1 MTRRLVITGAVCL
14 AVGAAAGYLARP
26 APEIQERVV
35 VQQVEVFA
43 DRTEWVTR
51 RDAAEETHR
60 VREET
65 RGPVVI
71 HYPDGRREERG
82 PVQVR
87 EEAGARRQETES
99 TEGVRVVEVERL
111 VEVETERVVHVP
123 DRPEWLFAAQ
133 VAAGSTGTMYGGQVA
148 RRVLGPLYVA
158 AGGLAGDG
166 EWVVTAGVGI
176 GF

>member
-14 AVGAAAGYLARP
+14 AVGAAAGYSLRP
-26 APEIQERVV
+26 APEVRERVV
-35 VQQVEVFA
+35 VQQVEVFSG
-43 DRTEWVTR
+43 REEWVTR
-51 RDAAEETHR
+51 RDAATETHR

-87 EEAGARRQETES
+87 EEAGVRRQETES
-99 TEGVRVVEVERL
+99 MEGVRVVEVERL

-123 DRPEWLFAAQ
+123 DRPDWLLAAQ
-133 VAAGSTGTMYGGQVA
+133 VAAGSTGTMYGGQVG

-158 AGGLAGDG
+158 AGGLAGGG
-166 EWVVTAGVGI
+166 EWVATAGVGVAW
-176 GF
+176 